1 MDRRVSP
8 SESQQT
14 SDQVIASVLRRLE
27 FYFPGDP
34 SATGVAGAVR
44 SGAAGP
50 TELQRLF
57 RALVDEGGK
66 PAPEPHVPPY
76 DAELDEA
83 LSLRGWRS
91 RRDEGWDS
99 HTFDMWTWPP
109 SQRYAQPTVIH
120 HEGHQLR
127 VFYAISPILARAP
140 HVVFENRS
148 QLLDQIDYIEA
159 WS

>member
-1 MDRRVSP
+1 MSL
-8 SESQQT
+8 SESQQQPGDRAV
-14 SDQVIASVLRRLE
+14 SSVLRRLE
-27 FYFPGDP
+27 YYFPGDP
-34 SATGVAGAVR
+34 SATGIAAAVR

-50 TELQRLF
+50 SELQRLF

-66 PAPEPHVPPY
+66 PAPKPYVRPY

-109 SQRYAQPTVIH
+109 SQRFAQPTVVH
-120 HEGHQLR
+120 HEGLQLR
-127 VFYAISPILARAP
+127 VIYAISPILA
-140 HVVFENRS
+140 EYS
-148 QLLDQIDYIEA
+148 LL
-159 WS
+159 